1 MLENFRYEEI
11 NNYNQLYKMT
21 KNIKKLSFYDLRAK
35 KKFVPKEYIIK
46 NKGQR
51 QFGVA
56 INPKTGNECWRI
68 LGMKK

>member
-1 MLENFRYEEI
+1 MATN
-11 NNYNQLYKMT
+11 T